1 MNILFSVWSDLKQ
14 RMGACSHALSILLLY
29 GVGLATMPSTS
40 VAQTHDRM
48 AESDVESILKR
59 MDASLSAVSKRMDA
73 AAALARLFDDDAER
87 LTTPASTAAN
97 KTDKNDS
104 ATKSP
109 VDMLNDLFDIPP
121 KEP

>member
-1 MNILFSVWSDLKQ
+1 
-14 RMGACSHALSILLLY
+14 
-29 GVGLATMPSTS
+29 
-40 VAQTHDRM
+40 
-48 AESDVESILKR
+48 
-59 MDASLSAVSKRMDA
+59 MDA

-87 LTTPASTAAN
+87 LTTPTPTAAN